1 MKDIL
6 KINFN
11 TTVELTCGSLKISI
25 WSNKNIANSSGRIIC
40 VCLGSYLT
48 IRSAKLSRSSFRPSF
63 FIIENSLSTEIP
75 RTLPFLCLNFSKMDL
90 RINS

>member
-25 WSNKNIANSSGRIIC
+25 WSNKNIANSSGQIKC
-40 VCLGSYLT
+40 VCLGLYLT
-48 IRSAKLSRSSFRPSF
+48 IRTVNSPRPRFSPSF
-63 FIIENSLSTEIP
+63 FIIENNLSTEIP
-75 RTLPFLCLNFSKMDL
+75 RTSLFLHLDFSKID
-90 RINS
+90 

>member
-25 WSNKNIANSSGRIIC
+25 WSNKNIANSSGRIIY

-63 FIIENSLSTEIP
+63 FIIENNLSTEIP
-75 RTLPFLCLNFSKMDL
+75 RTLPFLCLNF
-90 RINS
+90 